1 MIIENRH
8 TRKKRTMSLDEFKKE
23 FANDIQTALDS
34 YCKTQNNKPYVAA
47 TFCRV
52 DLESEFEFNF
62 QWNFN
67 NFGNSAW
74 YIKSL

>member
-1 MIIENRH
+1 MIIANRR
-8 TRKKRTMSLDEFKKE
+8 TRQERQITLFDFKKE
-23 FANDIQTALDS
+23 FANDMQTALDS
-34 YCKTQNNKPYVAA
+34 YCKMQNNKPYVAA

-52 DLESEFEFNF
+52 DLESEFEFDF